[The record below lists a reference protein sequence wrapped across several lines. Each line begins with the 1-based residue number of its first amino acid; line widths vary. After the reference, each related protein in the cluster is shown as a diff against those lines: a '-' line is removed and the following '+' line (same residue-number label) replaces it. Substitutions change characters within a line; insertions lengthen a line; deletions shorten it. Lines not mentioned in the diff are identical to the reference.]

1 MPASVDQN
9 KIKHLDTQ
17 LREVHKQL
25 RALGD
30 ENSST
35 NAELFRI
42 IHNPGWTTLPDVA
55 LALAQVESV
64 QAQLKALNSVMQ
76 NLHQGAKNGLA
87 ETGAAGG
94 H

>member
-1 MPASVDQN
+1 MPASVDQS
-9 KIKHLDTQ
+9 KIKQLDTQ
-17 LREVHKQL
+17 LRDVHKQL

-35 NAELFRI
+35 SAELFRI
-42 IHNPGWTTLPDVA
+42 IHHPGWTTLADVA
-55 LALAQVESV
+55 LALSHVESV
-64 QAQLKALNSVMQ
+64 QTQVRALNSMLQ
-76 NLHQGAKNGLA
+76 TLQQGAKNGLQ